1 MSTNSILSQM
11 PIDLGDNLLLRFAR
25 PDDVDALAEFNA
37 HVFEDKKVGVGIR
50 GLMSG
55 HHPTVKASDFT
66 LVADTRT
73 NKIVS
78 SMCLISQT
86 WAYRGIPFKLGRPE
100 VVVTEPEYRRRGLV
114 RKQFEVIHALSV
126 SRGEL
131 MQGITGI
138 PWYYRQFGYEMGMD
152 VDGGRGVAGVHL
164 PKLKDSESK
173 KYHLRLAVED
183 DYTFIR
189 ELYEGAGRGQ
199 PFVSLRSEAEWN
211 YEFNGRSEKDFAHR
225 KWLII
230 ETAAHERLGYV
241 QYYPWIEDNALYI
254 VQMEL
259 KSGVAY
265 LNLMPSLL
273 RGLWKIAQTTPKGGN
288 RQNQELENLMLELG
302 RAHPA
307 YPALLGNKI
316 YEYGPYGLYVRIPDL
331 VVFLRH
337 IQPALEKNL
346 AGTVAEG
353 YNGELKL
360 SYYRSG
366 VQLKF
371 NSGKITDISNWSPDS
386 IEAGDA
392 RFPDLTFLQ
401 LLCGR
406 RRFNE
411 LKTNFVDCDGR
422 DEAGVLLDCLFP
434 PFTGNVWCLS

>member
-1 MSTNSILSQM
+1 M
-11 PIDLGDNLLLRFAR
+11 PIDLGDNLILRFAC

-37 HVFEDKKVGVGIR
+37 RIFEDEKVGVGIR

-66 LVADTRT
+66 LVEDTRT

-86 WAYRGIPFKLGRPE
+86 WAYRGILFKFGRPE

-114 RKQFEVIHALSV
+114 RKQFEVIHAMSA

-138 PWYYRQFGYEMGMD
+138 PWYYRQFGYETAMNLG
-152 VDGGRGVAGVHL
+152 GGRGVDGIHL
-164 PKLKDSESK
+164 PKLKDGDSET
-173 KYHLRLAVED
+173 YRLRPVVEGD
-183 DYTFIR
+183 HAFIR
-189 ELYEGAGRGQ
+189 GVYDHTSRRQ
-199 PFVSLRSEAEWN
+199 PFVVLRSETEWN
-211 YEFNGRSEKDFAHR
+211 YEFSGRSEKDFAHL

-230 ETAAHERLGYV
+230 ETAARERLGYV

-259 KSGVAY
+259 KSDVGY
-265 LNLMPSLL
+265 LNLMPSVLHE
-273 RGLWKIAQTTPKGGN
+273 LWKIAQTTPKWGN
-288 RQNQELENLMLELG
+288 NQELKTLMLELG

-307 YPALLGNKI
+307 YHALLGNKI
-316 YEYGPYGLYVRIPDL
+316 HAHDPYGLYIRIPDL
-331 VVFLRH
+331 VAFLRH
-337 IQPALEKNL
+337 IRPALEKNL
-346 AGTVAEG
+346 VGTVAEG
-353 YNGELKL
+353 YNGELKVNR
-360 SYYRSG
+360 YRSG

-371 NSGKITDISNWSPDS
+371 NGGKITDISNWSPES
-386 IEAGDA
+386 VEEGDVQ
-392 RFPDLTFLQ
+392 FPDLTFLQ

-411 LKTNFVDCDGR
+411 LKSNFADCDGR

-434 PFTGNVWCLS
+434 PFTGNIWCLS

>member
-11 PIDLGDNLLLRFAR
+11 PIDLGDNLILRFAR
-25 PDDVDALAEFNA
+25 PHDVDALAEFNA
-37 HVFEDKKVGVGIR
+37 RVFEDEKVGVGIR

-55 HHPTVKASDFT
+55 THPTVKASDFT
-66 LVADTRT
+66 LVEDTRT

-114 RKQFEVIHALSV
+114 RKQFEVIHALSAAKN
-126 SRGEL
+126 EL

-138 PWYYRQFGYEMGMD
+138 PWYYRQFGYEMAMD

-164 PKLKDSESK
+164 PKLKDGDSE
-173 KYHLRLAVED
+173 KYHLRPAVED
-183 DYTFIR
+183 DHAFIR
-189 ELYEGAGRGQ
+189 EVYDHASRRQ

-211 YEFNGRSEKDFAHR
+211 YEFNGRSENDFARR

-230 ETAAHERLGYV
+230 ETAARERLGYV

-254 VQMEL
+254 VQIEL
-259 KSGVAY
+259 KSGVGY
-265 LNLMPSLL
+265 LNLMPSVLHE
-273 RGLWKIAQTTPKGGN
+273 LWKLAQAVPAYRNHK
-288 RQNQELENLMLELG
+288 NQELKTIRLELG
-302 RAHPA
+302 RTHPA
-307 YPALLGNKI
+307 YHALLGNKA
-316 YEYGPYGLYVRIPDL
+316 YEYGPYGLYIRIPDL
-331 VVFLRH
+331 VVFFRH

-346 AGTVAEG
+346 LGTVAEG

-366 VQLKF
+366 IQLKF
-371 NSGKITDISNWSPDS
+371 NDGKITDISNWSPDS
-386 IEAGDA
+386 VEDGDA

-411 LKTNFVDCDGR
+411 LKANFADCDGR
-422 DEAGVLLDCLFP
+422 DEAGALLDCLFP

>member
-1 MSTNSILSQM
+1 MSTNSILSQT
-11 PIDLGDNLLLRFAR
+11 PIDIGDNLILRFAR
-25 PDDVDALAEFNA
+25 FEDIDAIAEFNA
-37 HVFEDKKVGVGIR
+37 RIFEDEGVGYGIR

-55 HHPTVKASDFT
+55 CHPTVKASDFT
-66 LVADTRT
+66 VVEDTCT

-78 SMCLISQT
+78 SMLLISQT
-86 WAYRGIPFKLGRPE
+86 WAYRGIPFKFGRPE

-114 RKQFEVIHALSV
+114 RKQFEVIHALSA

-138 PWYYRQFGYEMGMD
+138 PWYYRQFGYEMAMD

-164 PKLKDSESK
+164 PKLKDGESE
-173 KYHLRLAVED
+173 KYRLRPAVEE
-183 DYTFIR
+183 DYALIQ
-189 ELYEGAGRGQ
+189 ELYDRASQRQ
-199 PFVSLRSEAEWN
+199 PFVSLRSEVEWN
-211 YEFNGRSEKDFAHR
+211 YEFSGRSEKDFAHR

-259 KSGVAY
+259 ISGVGY
-265 LNLMPSLL
+265 LNLMPSVL
-273 RGLWKIAQTTPKGGN
+273 RGLWKVAQTTPASVS
-288 RQNQELENLMLELG
+288 RPNQELNTLMLEFG
-302 RAHPA
+302 RSHPA
-307 YPALLGNKI
+307 YHALLGNKA

-331 VVFLRH
+331 VAFLRH
-337 IQPALEKNL
+337 IQVALEKNL
-346 AGTVAEG
+346 VGTVAEG

-366 VQLKF
+366 IQLKL
-371 NSGKITDISNWSPDS
+371 NGGNITDISNWSPGSVED
-386 IEAGDA
+386 GDA

-406 RRFNE
+406 CRFNE

-422 DEAGVLLDCLFP
+422 DEAGAVLDCLFP

>member
-1 MSTNSILSQM
+1 MSTKSILSQM
-11 PIDLGDNLLLRFAR
+11 PIDLGDNLILRFAC
-25 PDDVDALAEFNA
+25 PEDVDALAEFNGR
-37 HVFEDKKVGVGIR
+37 VFEDERVDHGIR

-66 LVADTRT
+66 VVEDTHT

-114 RKQFEVIHALSV
+114 RKQFEVIHALSA

-138 PWYYRQFGYEMGMD
+138 PWYYRQFGYEMAMD
-152 VDGGRGVAGVHL
+152 VDGGRGMAGVHL
-164 PKLKDSESK
+164 PKLKDGDSE
-173 KYHLRLAVED
+173 KYHLRPVVD
-183 DYTFIR
+183 DDHAFIR
-189 ELYEGAGRGQ
+189 ELYDRASRRQ
-199 PFVSLRSEAEWN
+199 PFVSLRSKAEWD
-211 YEFNGRSEKDFAHR
+211 YEFSGRSENDFAHW

-230 ETAAHERLGYV
+230 ETVERERLGYV
-241 QYYPWIEDNALYI
+241 QYYPWIENNALYI
-254 VQMEL
+254 VQIEL
-259 KSGVAY
+259 KSGVGY
-265 LNLMPSLL
+265 LNLMPSVL
-273 RGLWKIAQTTPKGGN
+273 RGLWKIAQATPKWGN
-288 RQNQELENLMLELG
+288 HQKQELESLMLELG
-302 RAHPA
+302 RTHPA
-307 YPALLGNKI
+307 YRALLGNKI
-316 YEYGPYGLYVRIPDL
+316 YEYGPYGLYIRIPNL
-331 VVFLRH
+331 VAFLGH

-353 YNGELKL
+353 YNGELKV
-360 SYYRSG
+360 SFYRSG

-371 NSGKITDISNWSPDS
+371 NGGKITDISNWAPNSV
-386 IEAGDA
+386 EAGDA

-406 RRFNE
+406 CRFNE

-422 DEAGVLLDCLFP
+422 GEAGILLDCLFP
-434 PFTGNVWCLS
+434 PFTGNIWCLS

>member
-1 MSTNSILSQM
+1 MSKNSVLPQM
-11 PIDLGDNLLLRFAR
+11 PIDLGDNLILRFAC
-25 PDDVDALAEFNA
+25 PDDMDALAEFNA
-37 HVFEDKKVGVGIR
+37 RIFEDQKVGILVR

-66 LVADTRT
+66 VVEDTCT

-78 SMCLISQT
+78 SMTLISQT
-86 WAYRGIPFKLGRPE
+86 WAYRGIPFKFGRPE

-114 RKQFEVIHALSV
+114 RKQFEVIHALSAMK
-126 SRGEL
+126 GEL

-138 PWYYRQFGYEMGMD
+138 PWYYRQFGYEMAMD
-152 VDGGRGVAGVHL
+152 VDGGRGMAGVHL
-164 PKLKDSESK
+164 PKLKDGESE
-173 KYHLRLAVED
+173 KYHLRSAVED
-183 DYTFIR
+183 DHVFIR
-189 ELYEGAGRGQ
+189 EVYDHASDRKS
-199 PFVSLRSEAEWN
+199 FVSLRSEAEWN

-230 ETAAHERLGYV
+230 ETTARERLGYV
-241 QYYPWIEDNALYI
+241 QYYSRIEDNALCI
-254 VQMEL
+254 VQIEL
-259 KSGVAY
+259 KSGVGY
-265 LNLMPSLL
+265 LNLMPSVL
-273 RGLWKIAQTTPKGGN
+273 RGLWKIAQTTPKWGN
-288 RQNQELENLMLELG
+288 HQNQELENLMLELE

-307 YPALLGNKI
+307 YRALLGNKI

-331 VVFLRH
+331 VAFLRH

-346 AGTVAEG
+346 VGTVAEG

-366 VQLKF
+366 IQLKF
-371 NSGKITDISNWSPDS
+371 NGGKITDISNWSPDS
-386 IEAGDA
+386 VEDGDA

-411 LKTNFVDCDGR
+411 LKTDFVDCGGR
-422 DEAGVLLDCLFP
+422 DEAGTLLDCLFP

>member
-11 PIDLGDNLLLRFAR
+11 PIDLGDNLILRFAG

-37 HVFEDKKVGVGIR
+37 RVFEDEKVGIGIC

-66 LVADTRT
+66 LVEDTHT

-86 WAYRGIPFKLGRPE
+86 WAYRGIPFKFGRPE
-100 VVVTEPEYRRRGLV
+100 VVVTAPEYRRRGLV
-114 RKQFEVIHALSV
+114 RKQFEVIHALSAA
-126 SRGEL
+126 RGEL

-138 PWYYRQFGYEMGMD
+138 PWYYRQFGYEMAMD
-152 VDGGRGVAGVHL
+152 VDGGRGVAGVHV
-164 PKLKDSESK
+164 PKLKDGESE
-173 KYHLRLAVED
+173 KYGLRPAVEND
-183 DYTFIR
+183 HALIR
-189 ELYEGAGRGQ
+189 ELYEGTSQGQ

-211 YEFNGRSEKDFAHR
+211 YEFNGRSEKDFACR

-230 ETAAHERLGYV
+230 ETATRERLGYV

-265 LNLMPSLL
+265 LNLMPSVL

-331 VVFLRH
+331 VAFLRH
-337 IQPALEKNL
+337 VQPALEKNL
-346 AGTVAEG
+346 VGTVADG
-353 YNGELKL
+353 YNGELKV
-360 SYYRSG
+360 SFYRSG

-371 NSGKITDISNWSPDS
+371 NGGKITDISNWSPDS
-386 IEAGDA
+386 VEAGDA

-406 RRFNE
+406 CRFNE

>member
-11 PIDLGDNLLLRFAR
+11 PIGLGDNLILRFAR
-25 PDDVDALAEFNA
+25 PDDRDALAKFNA
-37 HVFEDKKVGVGIR
+37 RIFEDEKVGVGIH

-66 LVADTRT
+66 LVEDART
-73 NKIVS
+73 DKIVS

-114 RKQFEVIHALSV
+114 RKQFEVIHALSAAK
-126 SRGEL
+126 GEL

-138 PWYYRQFGYEMGMD
+138 PWYYRQFGYEMAMD
-152 VDGGRGVAGVHL
+152 VDGGRDIAGINL
-164 PKLKDSESK
+164 PKLKDSDSE
-173 KYHLRLAVED
+173 KYHLRPLVD
-183 DYTFIR
+183 DDHVFIR
-189 ELYEGAGRGQ
+189 ELYAYASRRQ
-199 PFVSLRSEAEWN
+199 PFTVLRSETEWN
-211 YEFNGRSEKDFAHR
+211 YEFNGRSENDFAHR

-230 ETAAHERLGYV
+230 ETAARERLGYV

-254 VQMEL
+254 VQIEL
-259 KSGVAY
+259 KSGVGY
-265 LNLMPSLL
+265 LNLMPSVLH
-273 RGLWKIAQTTPKGGN
+273 GLWKLAQAVPTYGN
-288 RQNQELENLMLELG
+288 HKNQELKTIMFELG

-307 YPALLGNKI
+307 YPTLLGKKI
-316 YEYGPYGLYVRIPDL
+316 HLHEPYGLYIRVPDL
-331 VVFLRH
+331 VAFLQH
-337 IQPALEKNL
+337 VQPALEKNL
-346 AGTVAEG
+346 VGTVAEG
-353 YNGELKL
+353 YNGELKMN
-360 SYYRSG
+360 YYRSG

-386 IEAGDA
+386 VEFGDA

-406 RRFNE
+406 CRFNE
-411 LKTNFVDCDGR
+411 LKTNFVDCDGN

-434 PFTGNVWCLS
+434 PFTGNVWYLS

>member
-11 PIDLGDNLLLRFAR
+11 PIDIGDNLILRFAR
-25 PDDVDALAEFNA
+25 SSDVDALAVFNGRI
-37 HVFEDKKVGVGIR
+37 FEDERVDQGIR

-55 HHPTVKASDFT
+55 QHPTVKASDFT
-66 LVADTRT
+66 VVEDPCT

-86 WAYRGIPFKLGRPE
+86 WAYRGISFKFGRPE

-114 RKQFEVIHALSV
+114 KKQFEVIHALSA

-138 PWYYRQFGYEMGMD
+138 PWYYRQFGYETAMNLG
-152 VDGGRGVAGVHL
+152 GGRGVAGVHL
-164 PKLKDSESK
+164 PKLKDGDSET
-173 KYHLRLAVED
+173 YRLRPVVED
-183 DYTFIR
+183 DHTFIR
-189 ELYEGAGRGQ
+189 ELYDHASHRQ
-199 PFVSLRSEAEWN
+199 PFVALRSETEWN
-211 YEFNGRSEKDFAHR
+211 YEFNGRSENDFAHL

-230 ETAAHERLGYV
+230 ETAGCERLGYV

-259 KSGVAY
+259 KSGVGY
-265 LNLMPSLL
+265 LNLMPTVLH
-273 RGLWKIAQTTPKGGN
+273 GLWKIAQTTPKWGN
-288 RQNQELENLMLELG
+288 NQELKTLMLELG
-302 RAHPA
+302 RTHPA
-307 YPALLGNKI
+307 YHALLGNKI
-316 YEYGPYGLYVRIPDL
+316 HGHEPYGLYIRVPDL

-346 AGTVAEG
+346 LGTVAEG

-360 SYYRSG
+360 NYYRSG
-366 VQLKF
+366 IKLKF
-371 NSGKITDISNWSPDS
+371 NGGRITDISDWSPDS
-386 IEAGDA
+386 VEDGDA
-392 RFPDLTFLQ
+392 QFPDLTFLQ

-411 LKTNFVDCDGR
+411 LKTNFVDCGGR

-434 PFTGNVWCLS
+434 SFTGNVWCLS

>member
-11 PIDLGDNLLLRFAR
+11 PIDLGDNLILRFAR
-25 PDDVDALAEFNA
+25 PEDVDALAEFNGRI
-37 HVFEDKKVGVGIR
+37 FEDERVDQGIR

-66 LVADTRT
+66 LVEDTHT

-78 SMCLISQT
+78 SMTLISQA
-86 WAYRGIPFKLGRPE
+86 WAYRGIPFKFGRPE

-114 RKQFEVIHALSV
+114 RKQFEVIHALSA

-138 PWYYRQFGYEMGMD
+138 PWYYRQFGYEMAMD

-164 PKLKDSESK
+164 PKLKDGDSE
-173 KYHLRLAVED
+173 KYHLRPSVED
-183 DYTFIR
+183 DHAFIR
-189 ELYEGAGRGQ
+189 ELYDHASGRQ

-211 YEFNGRSEKDFAHR
+211 YEFNGRAENDFAHW

-230 ETAAHERLGYV
+230 ETAARERLGYV

-259 KSGVAY
+259 KSGVGY
-265 LNLMPSLL
+265 LNLMPSVL
-273 RGLWKIAQTTPKGGN
+273 RGLWKIAQTMPKWGN
-288 RQNQELENLMLELG
+288 YQKQELESLMLELG
-302 RAHPA
+302 CTHPA
-307 YPALLGNKI
+307 YHALLGNKI
-316 YEYGPYGLYVRIPDL
+316 YEYGPYGLYLRIPNL
-331 VVFLRH
+331 VAFLQH
-337 IQPALEKNL
+337 IQSALEKNL
-346 AGTVAEG
+346 VGTVAEG
-353 YNGELKL
+353 YNGELKV
-360 SYYRSG
+360 SFYRSG
-366 VQLKF
+366 IQLKF
-371 NSGKITDISNWSPDS
+371 KGGKITDISNWSPDS
-386 IEAGDA
+386 VEDGDA

-406 RRFNE
+406 CRFNE

-422 DEAGVLLDCLFP
+422 DEAGVLLDCLFS

>member
-11 PIDLGDNLLLRFAR
+11 PIDIGDNLILRFAR
-25 PDDVDALAEFNA
+25 PDDVDVLAEFNA
-37 HVFEDKKVGVGIR
+37 RIFEDEKVGVGIR

-66 LVADTRT
+66 VVEDTDT

-78 SMCLISQT
+78 SMTLISQT
-86 WAYRGIPFKLGRPE
+86 WAYRGIPFKFGRPE

-114 RKQFEVIHALSV
+114 RKQFEVIHALSA

-138 PWYYRQFGYEMGMD
+138 PWYYRQFGYEMAMNLG
-152 VDGGRGVAGVHL
+152 GGRGVDGIHL
-164 PKLKDSESK
+164 PKLKDSDSET
-173 KYHLRLAVED
+173 YHLRPVVD
-183 DYTFIR
+183 DDRTFVQ
-189 ELYEGAGRGQ
+189 ELYDHTSRRQ
-199 PFVSLRSEAEWN
+199 PFAVLRSETEWN
-211 YEFNGRSEKDFAHR
+211 YEFSGRSETDFAHL

-230 ETAAHERLGYV
+230 ETTARERLGYV

-259 KSGVAY
+259 KPGVGY
-265 LNLMPSLL
+265 LNLMPSVLHK
-273 RGLWKIAQTTPKGGN
+273 LWKLAQAVPAYRNHKN
-288 RQNQELENLMLELG
+288 EELKTIMLELG

-307 YPALLGNKI
+307 YHALPGNKI
-316 YEYGPYGLYVRIPDL
+316 HGHEPYGLYIRVPDL
-331 VVFLRH
+331 VAFLRH
-337 IQPALEKNL
+337 VQPAVEKNL
-346 AGTVAEG
+346 VGTVAEG

-360 SYYRSG
+360 NYYRSG
-366 VQLKF
+366 IQLKF
-371 NSGKITDISNWSPDS
+371 NGGEITDISNWSPDS
-386 IEAGDA
+386 VEDGTAQ
-392 RFPDLTFLQ
+392 FPDLTFLQ

-411 LKTNFVDCDGR
+411 LKANFADCDGS

-434 PFTGNVWCLS
+434 PFTGNVWYLS